1 MTEQQKLS
9 LADIVAVGTIAEMKE
24 APDLEKALNWPH
36 VYRISIH
43 IQKYLK
49 GSGPVVLQLVDTTG
63 TDCDAEES
71 HIPLYLNPLSGTWRV
86 FIGKRKDALWVDL
99 AERLQ

>member
-1 MTEQQKLS
+1 MTEQQKS
-9 LADIVAVGTIAEMKE
+9 ALADIVAVGTVAEMRE
-24 APDLEKALNWPH
+24 ALDLEKDLNWPH
-36 VYRISIH
+36 VYRISMH

-49 GSGPVVLQLVDTTG
+49 GSGPLVLQFVDTTG

-71 HIPLYLNPLSGTWRV
+71 HIPLYRNPLSGTWRV
-86 FIGKRKDALWVDL
+86 FIGKRKDVLWVDH